1 MRTVILHLGM
11 NKAGSS
17 SIQASLRGYDDG
29 RIRYLRLG
37 APNHSKAISTLVM
50 ARPEQL
56 NAYRIQGF
64 SRERI
69 QEEKRLFER
78 RLAAELALEREI
90 FVVSGEGIA
99 ELGRMDIEALQSLF
113 AANGLVVR
121 PIAYIREPVGF
132 ASSVFQQS
140 VKFGGKEFVV
150 MPPGYR
156 NKFQKFLDLYGE
168 GGVEFV
174 EFARGSLRGGSVVAD
189 FAARIGAGGPV
200 EDAWVNERLAPE
212 AVALL
217 YFWNRES
224 TGGAGSKTIVDARR
238 EVIRLLE
245 NGFAGRFRL
254 GPKALAAALD
264 PPDIA
269 WMEEKAG
276 FALAPDGGGT
286 AGTAED
292 GVTVD
297 GHDDLAALREASRE
311 GLVALLDA
319 QGVAS
324 PREAGTSQLLDLLL
338 GALMAGTASPQR
350 PAPAIAA
357 PPAKEPQQSQ
367 EPRQSQEPPE
377 GVAEAL
383 AQALFRVAR
392 QGGSAGRWADQKDAR
407 LADAAALVKELAAN
421 GVRFT
426 RTP

>member
-1 MRTVILHLGM
+1 M

-17 SIQASLRGYDDG
+17 SIQASLRAYDDG
-29 RIRYLRLG
+29 RIRFLRLG

-64 SRERI
+64 SRERV

-99 ELGRMDIEALQSLF
+99 ELGRMDIAALQALF
-113 AANGLVVR
+113 AANGLVAR

-140 VKFGGKEFVV
+140 VKFGGKDFVV
-150 MPPGYR
+150 TPPGYR

-189 FAARIGAGGPV
+189 FAARIGATGPV

-224 TGGAGSKTIVDARR
+224 KGGAGSKAIVDARR

-245 NGFAGRFRL
+245 AGFEGRFRL

-269 WMEEKAG
+269 WMEDKAG
-276 FALAPDGGGT
+276 FALAPDGGAAGESGT
-286 AGTAED
+286 
-292 GVTVD
+292 TVD
-297 GHDDLAALREASRE
+297 GHDDLAALRAASRE
-311 GLVALLDA
+311 GLVAILDRH
-319 QGVAS
+319 GVAS
-324 PREAGTSQLLDLLL
+324 PREAGTSRLLDLLL

-350 PAPAIAA
+350 PAPAVAA
-357 PPAKEPQQSQ
+357 GPGPQPKEAQPQ
-367 EPRQSQEPPE
+367 EAPE
-377 GVAEAL
+377 GIAEAL
-383 AQALFRVAR
+383 AQAIFRVER
-392 QGGSAGRWADQKDAR
+392 QAGGTGRWADQKDAR
-407 LADAAALVKELAAN
+407 LAAADALIEELAAS